1 MQKTFSVF
9 LLESLSKTE
18 KLYQTN
24 SSPQKKKKKSIS
36 NDGTNQKH

>member
-9 LLESLSKTE
+9 YLNLSQRLKNFI
-18 KLYQTN
+18 KQIQAL
-24 SSPQKKKKKSIS
+24 KKKKKSIS

>member
-9 LLESLSKTE
+9 YLNLSQ

>member
-24 SSPQKKKKKSIS
+24 SSPQKKNSNPKKKKK
-36 NDGTNQKH
+36 NQ

>member
-9 LLESLSKTE
+9 YLNLSQRLKNFI
-18 KLYQTN
+18 KQIQALK
-24 SSPQKKKKKSIS
+24 KKKKKSIS